1 MVELVM
7 KDHERA
13 NILNNKHF
21 QIYVF
26 FKTIILI
33 LEKKQRFMN
42 WHNGIQERENVVKLL
57 STQLLKLSFNKLAS
71 FAVLCEDHNTG
82 FSSPTATVYLCDLW
96 ADWLGTQDFSFPV
109 QEEKSWDF
117 ILRSIELQ
125 YSLEVLKQSVNKG

>member
-13 NILNNKHF
+13 NIRNNKHF

-33 LEKKQRFMN
+33 REKKQRFMN

-71 FAVLCEDHNTG
+71 FAVLCEDRDTG
-82 FSSPTATVYLCDLW
+82 FSSPKATVYLCDL
-96 ADWLGTQDFSFPV
+96 
-109 QEEKSWDF
+109 
-117 ILRSIELQ
+117 
-125 YSLEVLKQSVNKG
+125 